1 MKLNILVYLANELN
15 IGDML
20 NELGEYATDVDV
32 ELSKKSI
39 EAMGQI
45 AIKLR
50 TMAVP
55 IIKQLSSYI
64 NPEREYI
71 TNIIIVKF

>member
-1 MKLNILVYLANELN
+1 MKLNILVFLANESN

-39 EAMGQI
+39 EAMG
-45 AIKLR
+45 
-50 TMAVP
+50 
-55 IIKQLSSYI
+55 
-64 NPEREYI
+64 
-71 TNIIIVKF
+71 